1 MYKAVSLNVSGILV
15 STLAQFKSLYLICC
29 ALQNTCTFFMP
40 DMFDNLT
47 VWQRAKNLTKT
58 LGLKT

>member
-47 VWQRAKNLTKT
+47 V
-58 LGLKT
+58 